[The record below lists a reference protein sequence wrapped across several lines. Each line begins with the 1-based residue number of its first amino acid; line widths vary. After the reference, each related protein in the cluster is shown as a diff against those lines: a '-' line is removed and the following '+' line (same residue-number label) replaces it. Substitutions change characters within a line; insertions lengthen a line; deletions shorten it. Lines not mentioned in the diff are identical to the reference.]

1 MRRFKSD
8 SFLEEKRARK
18 SLAFTMTLQNRVK
31 SQTSRK
37 SSPAQ
42 KLLLYMWC
50 MLLPKNKHHWR
61 RHYYFKLGKEKL
73 VDSEAKFKAG
83 AS

>member
-8 SFLEEKRARK
+8 NFLEEKRARK
-18 SLAFTMTLQNRVK
+18 SLYNDPAEQGEESNLKEIQ
-31 SQTSRK
+31 
-37 SSPAQ
+37 SSTKAAIIHVVHAVTKKQPSLE
-42 KLLLYMWC
+42 K
-50 MLLPKNKHHWR
+50 
-61 RHYYFKLGKEKL
+61 RHYYFKLEKEKL